1 MDPISDFLTQIR
13 NAQKTSKERV
23 TLPFSRIKFD
33 ISKILKREEFIID
46 VKKIKIRKKTM
57 LRLILKYDT
66 QTKKPA
72 ILSLK
77 QISKAGQRIYKSSSK
92 IRPVQGG
99 RGIAIISTSKGIM
112 TDKDTRKQNLGGE
125 VICEIW

>member
-13 NAQKTSKERV
+13 NAQKISKES
-23 TLPFSRIKFD
+23 LISPFSGIKFE
-33 ISKILKREEFIID
+33 ISKILKREKFITD

-66 QTKKPA
+66 QTKEPA
-72 ILSLK
+72 ISGLK
-77 QISKAGQRIYKSSSK
+77 QISKPSKRVYKNSSK

-99 RGIAIISTSKGIM
+99 MGIAIISTSKGMMIN
-112 TDKDTRKQNLGGE
+112 KDTRKQNLGGE
-125 VICEIW
+125 VICEVW